1 MISLQKSSKWY
12 NQPIRKKICVFLYTS
27 RTFYEETAT
36 MPVYLVTLVF
46 GFVFVWLLR
55 HAAEETVVVMTA
67 SIAAILLICGIILA
81 PWPIQLAG
89 FVILLVDRLNQGC
102 EEIL

>member
-1 MISLQKSSKWY
+1 MISLQNSSECY
-12 NQPIRKKICVFLYTS
+12 NQPISKKIGVLLYTS

-36 MPVYLVTLVF
+36 MPLYLVSLVF

-55 HAAEETVVVMTA
+55 HAAEETVAVMTA

-89 FVILLVDRLNQGC
+89 FLILLADRLNQRF
-102 EEIL
+102 EETF

>member
-1 MISLQKSSKWY
+1 MLQSTHC
-12 NQPIRKKICVFLYTS
+12 KKIGVLLYTS
-27 RTFYEETAT
+27 LTFYEETAT
-36 MPVYLVTLVF
+36 MPLYLVTLVF

-67 SIAAILLICGIILA
+67 SIAALLLICGIILA

-89 FVILLVDRLNQGC
+89 FVILLVDRLNQRF
-102 EEIL
+102 EETF